1 MIANL
6 PGRVVATM
14 GAICVFAVAL
24 TATLNYY
31 KYDSTLSDLLRSR
44 FTFLL
49 RDMRNTLET
58 GMDLGLPLREL
69 DNVPELIGRNAARNP
84 EVLSIEIFDPSGTVL
99 FSTDSSFVGDLV
111 ATSWLDRWQKS
122 TDPIWSTRERDAD
135 TLGITLQNNLGQTA
149 GAIAL
154 RYDRRL
160 EDSLLDRMALQLA
173 GIGVIVVALATFLV
187 GLASYL
193 LLRPMRRQLLLMQ
206 AGTEQLLGSEAAHA
220 ALPDTPD
227 PTYAKF
233 TGTAS
238 DAARA
243 LEEAA
248 AEIHRLDH
256 AG

>member
-6 PGRVVATM
+6 PGRVVLTM

-24 TATLNYY
+24 TATLNFY

-49 RDMRNTLET
+49 RDMRHTLET

-69 DNVPELIGRNAARNP
+69 DNVPELIGGNAARNP

-122 TDPIWSTRERDAD
+122 TEPLWSTREHDAD
-135 TLGITLQNNLGQTA
+135 TLGITLQNNLGQTV

-160 EDSLLDRMALQLA
+160 EDGLLYRMGLQLA
-173 GIGVIVVALATFLV
+173 GVGVVVVAVATFLV
-187 GLASYL
+187 GLGSYL
-193 LLRPMRRQLLLMQ
+193 LLRPMRKQLLLMRVGTERLLAADSA
-206 AGTEQLLGSEAAHA
+206 AGT
-220 ALPDTPD
+220 LPGAPD
-227 PTYAKF
+227 LTYAKF
-233 TGTAS
+233 AGTAT

-248 AEIHRLDH
+248 AEIHRLDRD
-256 AG
+256 G